1 MYDLPLCTTGIHT
14 IPTTTTT
21 ITITTTTTAITT
33 TITSTILK
41 AQLQYS
47 HEQKAK
53 TITKAATITTNI

>member
-14 IPTTTTT
+14 IPTTT